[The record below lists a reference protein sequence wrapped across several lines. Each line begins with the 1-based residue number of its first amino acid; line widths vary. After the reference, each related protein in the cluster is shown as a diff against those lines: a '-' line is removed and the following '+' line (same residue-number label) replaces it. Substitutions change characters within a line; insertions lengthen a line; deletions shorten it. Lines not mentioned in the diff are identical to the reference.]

1 MSTFKNKNSLEQLR
15 LKLCKNL
22 RNMRLSQNLLVLI
35 KKEKRVLSVL
45 YADYSDSRL
54 LHVEGGT
61 TINTGHISMYL
72 SDNLLNLKLCHEI

>member
-1 MSTFKNKNSLEQLR
+1 MQK
-15 LKLCKNL
+15 LKKHEAQPKFTG
-22 RNMRLSQNLLVLI
+22 SY
-35 KKEKRVLSVL
+35 KKKRALSVL
-45 YADYSDSRL
+45 YTDYSDSRL